1 MTDDRHTELGGCRQE
16 VGDFLECV
24 FFPPQW
30 CNNSSLVTHDDVLHS
45 FTGLVRMCVYMYCVC
60 ESTAGGET
68 YWRLRLYSR

>member
-1 MTDDRHTELGGCRQE
+1 MTTGTELGGYRQE

-30 CNNSSLVTHDDVLHS
+30 CNNSSLVTHVDVLYS
-45 FTGLVRMCVYMYCVC
+45 FTGPVRLCVYLCVFTCICVC

-68 YWRLRLYSR
+68 DWRL